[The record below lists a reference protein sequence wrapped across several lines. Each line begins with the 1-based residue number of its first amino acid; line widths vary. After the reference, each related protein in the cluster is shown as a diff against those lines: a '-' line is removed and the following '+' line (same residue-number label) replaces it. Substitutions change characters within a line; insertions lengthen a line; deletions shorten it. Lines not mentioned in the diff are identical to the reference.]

1 MAGLVATG
9 RPAAA
14 AAAAHASHPEQVARD
29 ERSKGSTPECLGITG
44 S

>member
-9 RPAAA
+9 RPA